1 MVASCTRFTW
11 PIGADLQGT
20 LDQPAAAIRCESP
33 NATLQL
39 VCPSQSTAVAAVS
52 TGSSSCDVQLP
63 LSLALSVRGIAL
75 GALAMEDYDNG
86 GPATR
91 ALRLSCFAAPGSP
104 SALDVRAA
112 SVALEVTNVV
122 RPIFGD
128 ADFAEGANE
137 SETRRV
143 LSAGARLCLSLVPS
157 PHDVVHDGRRT
168 CS

>member
-1 MVASCTRFTW
+1 M
-11 PIGADLQGT
+11 
-20 LDQPAAAIRCESP
+20 
-33 NATLQL
+33 
-39 VCPSQSTAVAAVS
+39 CPSQAAAVAAAS
-52 TGSSSCDVQLP
+52 TGSVSCDVQLP

-75 GALAMEDYDNG
+75 GAVAMEDYDNG

-112 SVALEVTNVV
+112 SVALEVTNIV
-122 RPIFGD
+122 RPIFGR

-143 LSAGARLCLSLVPS
+143 LSAGTRLCLLVVPS
-157 PHDVVHDGRRT
+157 PHDVVHAR
-168 CS
+168 